1 MANFVLGQYAPLA
14 KPAICSTHRKSYA
27 QAAPIF
33 IAGGGQAGHGHFVPP
48 IASAPAQPPHQNQE
62 SSSQTKRQP
71 QPDQPPNPPNNPRN
85 S

>member
-48 IASAPAQPPHQNQE
+48 STLANQLASSENMV
-62 SSSQTKRQP
+62 
-71 QPDQPPNPPNNPRN
+71 
-85 S
+85 